1 MVYGSPVLHYLAEV
15 YVSRHA
21 APAGTPSLDEVSLA
35 AHQLTREGTP
45 VRLLQSI
52 YVPEDETGFY
62 LFRAG
67 SGEAVREA
75 AARAGLRL
83 ERISEAVSVRAR

>member
-1 MVYGSPVLHYLAEV
+1 MPEYLAEV
-15 YVSRHA
+15 YVSQNA
-21 APAGTPSLDEVSLA
+21 TTITAPGVDQVSLA

-45 VRLLQSI
+45 VCLLQSI

-62 LFRAG
+62 LFRAR

-83 ERISEAVSVRAR
+83 DRISEAVSAKPR